1 MSLDTWPK
9 WYACLTGPRSEQ
21 EASVH
26 LRRAGY
32 WVFYPHTREQKA
44 NKWVPGHRTAL
55 REVTLPLFPRYLFFA
70 LRSPAEN
77 FDAII
82 PRKARGSLRSTDALG
97 EDIKVGDVVEIDV
110 DARPEPMRG
119 ISAIVRYPMSKVPLQ
134 IPNAVITRIMDW
146 ADSDGLCP
154 TAKAL
159 HWFCGKAGDA
169 VEIKDGPL
177 DGLITCIA
185 SVDALEASEEISVW
199 VRMLGADH
207 RVSVSAASVKITA
220 NAGSVSA

>member
-1 MSLDTWPK
+1 MDIWPK

-55 REVTLPLFPRYLFFA
+55 REVTLPLFPRYVFVA
-70 LRSPAEN
+70 LR
-77 FDAII
+77 DASEGLYAV
-82 PRKARGSLRSTDALG
+82 KGLKGVAC
-97 EDIKVGDVVEIDV
+97 
-110 DARPEPMRG
+110 
-119 ISAIVRYPMSKVPLQ
+119 IVHKRFSGVPLQ
-134 IPNAVITRIMDW
+134 IPNAVMDRIIDW
-146 ADSDGLCP
+146 ADGDGLVP

-159 HWFCGKAGDA
+159 HWFRGKAGDV

-177 DGLITCIA
+177 DGLITCIS
-185 SVDALEASEEISVW
+185 SVEVLDSREEVHVW
-199 VRMLGADH
+199 VRMLGAEH
-207 RVSVSAASVKITA
+207 QVAVPASSVRRRTCRTI
-220 NAGSVSA
+220 GP